1 VASPV
6 HMGSPAADVTF
17 AILAGGQA
25 RRLSGIPKGL
35 LLRDGRTVLS
45 HLLALAPHFQ
55 ETFLV
60 TSDANAYRDFGVR
73 SVADV
78 VPGRGAPGGVHAA
91 LVHAHTPWVLTVA
104 ADMPFVTAAVV
115 ATLLAERD
123 EAVDAVG
130 FEVDGRLE
138 PLLALYRSTLA
149 TAWEG
154 ALAAGP
160 SFQALWK
167 RTRAR
172 ILPQEVLARVDAGCR
187 AVRSVN
193 TPEDAEA
200 LGIGLPATR

>member
-1 VASPV
+1 
-6 HMGSPAADVTF
+6 MG
-17 AILAGGQA
+17 
-25 RRLSGIPKGL
+25 GL
-35 LLRDGRTVLS
+35 
-45 HLLALAPHFQ
+45 
-55 ETFLV
+55 
-60 TSDANAYRDFGVR
+60 
-73 SVADV
+73 
-78 VPGRGAPGGVHAA
+78 PGRGAPGGVHAA

-167 RTRAR
+167 RMRAR